1 MRDIWALMPG
11 ELLEY
16 VCMKKQLL
24 GDALGDKK
32 LPSKV

>member
-1 MRDIWALMPG
+1 MRDIWALLPG

-16 VCMKKQLL
+16 VCMKKHLL
-24 GDALGDKK
+24 GDARVEKR

>member
-1 MRDIWALMPG
+1 MAG

-16 VCMKKQLL
+16 VCMKKQLP
-24 GDALGDKK
+24 GDAFGAKE